1 MIHNTT
7 PSPPPP
13 PPPPSNESDSFEK
26 SFELLSASPDIH
38 PIPSPK
44 YQDDGGCINLQ
55 LTSARQVKLDVG
67 GFKFS
72 TTLTTLTADPNS
84 MLAAMFS
91 GRFPV
96 EKNEE
101 GCIFID
107 RDGQHFHHI
116 LNWLR
121 NGYIPHIEPAAEKEA
136 VLIEARYYQIASLV
150 DFLSSPPQERY
161 TLKQL
166 LHIIN
171 SVSSKKKVQLASAD
185 LSKLNLNGINLPA
198 ANLKF
203 ACLDESSLQYANLS
217 EVCLQRGSL
226 CYADLQYA
234 DLSLGNLQNCSLSHA
249 RLNNANLQGANLQGA
264 DLTNCD
270 LQGANM
276 QCANLQGAILQGAN
290 VQHTNLMGA
299 KLQGASLHGI
309 TNVQHAKGLKR

>member
-1 MIHNTT
+1 MLGATT
-7 PSPPPP
+7 YPIET
-13 PPPPSNESDSFEK
+13 ESFVK
-26 SFELLSASPDIH
+26 SFELLSASPD
-38 PIPSPK
+38 PLASPSK
-44 YQDDGGCINLQ
+44 EHHEQLNIQ
-55 LTSARQVKLDVG
+55 LTSTKQVRLDVG
-67 GFKFS
+67 GYKFS

-91 GRFPV
+91 GRFLV

-101 GCIFID
+101 GCVFID
-107 RDGQHFHHI
+107 RDGRHFHHI

-121 NGYIPHIEPAAEKEA
+121 NGSLPTVGEERDCL
-136 VLIEARYYQIASLV
+136 LIEARYYQISSLV
-150 DFLSSPPQERY
+150 DFLLVMPQEKY
-161 TLKQL
+161 TLKEL
-166 LHIIN
+166 LHLIN

-226 CYADLQYA
+226 CNADLQFA
-234 DLSLGNLQNCSLSHA
+234 DLSLSNLQNCNLSHA

>member
-1 MIHNTT
+1 MIATT
-7 PSPPPP
+7 SKSTPNDTSL
-13 PPPPSNESDSFEK
+13 ESEPFEI
-26 SFELLSASPDIH
+26 LSASPDIRTS
-38 PIPSPK
+38 SPK
-44 YQDDGGCINLQ
+44 EQHDQVRVQ
-55 LTSARQVKLDVG
+55 LTSAKQVKLDVG
-67 GFKFS
+67 GYKFS
-72 TTLTTLTADPNS
+72 TTLTTLTADPDS

-101 GCIFID
+101 GCVFID
-107 RDGQHFHHI
+107 RDGSYFHHI

-121 NGYIPHIEPAAEKEA
+121 NGYLPPIDEERECL
-136 VLIEARYYQIASLV
+136 LIEARYYQISSLV
-150 DFLSSPPQERY
+150 DCLLVPPQEKY
-161 TLKQL
+161 TLKEL
-166 LHIIN
+166 LLLIN

-198 ANLKF
+198 ANLNF
-203 ACLDESSLQYANLS
+203 ACLDDSSLQYANLS

-226 CYADLQYA
+226 CNANLQFA
-234 DLSLGNLQNCSLSHA
+234 DLSLANLQNCCLSHA

>member
-1 MIHNTT
+1 MIATPYTT
-7 PSPPPP
+7 L
-13 PPPPSNESDSFEK
+13 ESESFEI
-26 SFELLSASPDIH
+26 LSASSPDMRSSSSKEQH
-38 PIPSPK
+38 D
-44 YQDDGGCINLQ
+44 QVNVR
-55 LTSARQVKLDVG
+55 LTSLKQVKLDVG
-67 GFKFS
+67 GYKYS

-101 GCIFID
+101 GCVFID
-107 RDGQHFHHI
+107 RDGRHFYHI

-121 NGYIPHIEPAAEKEA
+121 NGYIPPIVDDERECL
-136 VLIEARYYQIASLV
+136 LIEARYYQISSLI
-150 DFLSSPPQERY
+150 DFLLVPPQERY
-161 TLKQL
+161 TLKEL
-166 LHIIN
+166 LHLIN

-198 ANLKF
+198 ANLNF
-203 ACLDESSLQYANLS
+203 CCLDDSSLQYANLS

-226 CYADLQYA
+226 CNADLQFA
-234 DLSLGNLQNCSLSHA
+234 DLSLANLQNCCFSHA

>member
-1 MIHNTT
+1 MIAT
-7 PSPPPP
+7 PYTL
-13 PPPPSNESDSFEK
+13 ESESFEI
-26 SFELLSASPDIH
+26 LSASSPDIQSS
-38 PIPSPK
+38 SPK
-44 YQDDGGCINLQ
+44 EQHYQVNVQ
-55 LTSARQVKLDVG
+55 LTSLKQVKLDVG
-67 GFKFS
+67 GYKYS
-72 TTLTTLTADPNS
+72 TTLTTLTSDPCS

-91 GRFPV
+91 GRFQV

-101 GCIFID
+101 GCVFID
-107 RDGQHFHHI
+107 RDGRHFYYI

-121 NGYIPHIEPAAEKEA
+121 NGYIPPLGGDERECL
-136 VLIEARYYQIASLV
+136 LIEARYYQISSLI
-150 DFLSSPPQERY
+150 DFLLVPPQEKY
-161 TLKQL
+161 TLKEL
-166 LHIIN
+166 LHLIN

-198 ANLKF
+198 ANLNF
-203 ACLDESSLQYANLS
+203 SCLDDSSLQYANLS

-226 CYADLQYA
+226 CNADLQCA
-234 DLSLGNLQNCSLSHA
+234 DLSLANLQNCCFSHA